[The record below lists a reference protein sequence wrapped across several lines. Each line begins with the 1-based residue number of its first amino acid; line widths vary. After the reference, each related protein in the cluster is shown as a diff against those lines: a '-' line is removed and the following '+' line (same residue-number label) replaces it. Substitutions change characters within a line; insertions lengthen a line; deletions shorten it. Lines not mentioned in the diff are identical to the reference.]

1 VDVRSPHSRVRV
13 GTALLAIVWALS
25 FAVPLLPFFPTVLV
39 GGAVAG
45 ALGLWI
51 RASIVE
57 RRPRFATTPSWV
69 GLGLVAAGVH
79 YVAGVAAYRLV
90 ADRWGVFPDAASE
103 IYVRTSEVPLAAALL
118 MAGLVTA
125 PLEELFW
132 RGAVQP
138 IVTRSDRR
146 ATRRIVGGAIAY
158 AAFHLVTFQPPL
170 VAAALLGGLV
180 WGWLLERS
188 GSVTVPMVAHG
199 AWTALMIAY
208 PP

>member
-1 VDVRSPHSRVRV
+1 MDVRSPHARVQV

-25 FAVPLLPFFPTVLV
+25 FAVPVLPFFPTVLV
-39 GGAVAG
+39 GGAIAG
-45 ALGLWI
+45 ALGLWV
-51 RASIVE
+51 RATIVS
-57 RRPRFATTPSWV
+57 RRPPFTTTPTWVVV
-69 GLGLVAAGVH
+69 GLVTAGVH
-79 YVAGVAAYRLV
+79 YVVGVAAFRFV
-90 ADRWGVFPDAASE
+90 AARWDVFPGAAAD
-103 IYVRTSEVPLAAALL
+103 IYGRTAEVPLAAALV

-125 PLEELFW
+125 PLEEVFW

-138 IVTRSDRR
+138 VVTRADRS

-158 AAFHLVTFQPPL
+158 AAFHLVTFQPAL

-188 GSVTVPMVAHG
+188 GSVAVPMVAHG